1 MLVCKFAC
9 KLTWVG
15 VSLYVSLHVNLHPN
29 LHTCNAFSHIFQEKN
44 LKNMKDMVHVLAFVM
59 ETSCEKNIL

>member
-29 LHTCNAFSHIFQEKN
+29 LHTCNVFFTHFSRKKPEKYERHGACVGICDGN
-44 LKNMKDMVHVLAFVM
+44 LM
-59 ETSCEKNIL
+59 

>member
-29 LHTCNAFSHIFQEKN
+29 LHTCNAFSHIFQEKP
-44 LKNMKDMVHVLAFVM
+44 
-59 ETSCEKNIL
+59 EKYERHGACFGICDGNFM